1 MTQQWK
7 TAILKMLKVNGT
19 IMGQR
24 KENIYKENKSLSK
37 KNLLGTEIW
46 INSSFPVNS
55 IKELMRL
62 TEEFEE
68 ENKGL

>member
-1 MTQQWK
+1 
-7 TAILKMLKVNGT
+7 MLKVNGT

>member
-1 MTQQWK
+1 
-7 TAILKMLKVNGT
+7 
-19 IMGQR
+19 MGQR